1 MRFRKN
7 VFSIAVA
14 AVFIALMLLGFVN
27 MVIMSYDSFSAD
39 GMEWIFII
47 SMVIAVLLLAIV
59 SYMIHE
65 KAALKGIQKESGL
78 WIIIEGI
85 IVVGSFGLVF
95 YNCLSTSVECGIWFG
110 CCLLCVYGICRLMG
124 GRLCGLA
131 GIIFGAFLYLF
142 PLMGGHVI
150 FDSTEMLNV
159 LTFLGPF
166 LAFLLITKLVI
177 PQFAKNSIVV
187 VLALLVLSVIFGT
200 VIVINP
206 ISCVLCI
213 GCVISLIFTSIRTVD
228 TTPTKGVVMAGILF
242 VGSLI
247 GAFGVSVLLDMSFM
261 SLFTVVNDPGFDAAE
276 GVFSF
281 GMEKA
286 GNMFTNVLFHSFG
299 YGLFPAFML
308 LFSMVSGYAV
318 IRRKLSEIAPLMLSM
333 IALTI
338 GYVISG
344 AQDSHNYYLTYML
357 AVFSAYGIYNMLL
370 PEFLGRFQEDEE
382 DMFDV
387 EDNNDTGAIP
397 SVRDLERVEGK
408 VANENHESASSD
420 SVSEASD
427 YTGAPSDGS
436 PSVPGT
442 GVSKSGLMIDPIIPS
457 EDTSHFQEWRVS
469 EEFVRDEKLKRAR
482 QAEREK
488 SYQEAKARLEAE
500 KEGTT
505 VDNEVKQ
512 EDPSEN
518 IQFVQP
524 VTNPEVSTVSAPAP
538 APSPAPN
545 PTPAQTKTSAP
556 TPEPEPIPLPDLPDL
571 DDDKPKR
578 IVFVQQDV
586 GQYLEPQIPGL
597 GEDLIPTPENVNSD
611 NIVLNHDS
619 TQEDSE
625 MFKSLELNPQ
635 HEGREMELSESHR
648 MDTDSIVMSGYQNSP
663 DQFGA
668 EDLLS
673 AIIETEVPTVDLPD
687 VPPLEESNDTDILK
701 KKVTEEEQIT
711 DEQLSEVTASF
722 AGDMI
727 NSTPNPG
734 EDAQLDDL
742 LERLDMSDS
751 IKRMNASAREDLADV
766 IEQEQNKNEDEVVL
780 VAEDYGFGSQDGEY
794 GEVPTVSDLEDRW
807 RAEQA
812 LSSVPEDQIPDVVSP
827 EDPISNAASPVN
839 PISDAV
845 SSVDSISDAASPEDE
860 FAGFDF
866 DSQNYYEEQSGDVDL
881 STATDSMHDMV
892 SSDTINTDESMLMQK
907 EEPSEN
913 LNMDLSDF
921 TSEELLSMPKE
932 EPPVADQINPL
943 MAEPVVAA
951 NVEAVPEPDFAPAVE
966 AVAEPDV
973 APVVEVAPEP
983 VVEPAVEAVEE
994 PVVAPAADKVT
1005 PFVPEVIT
1013 RSEAHDTPNQETPSV
1028 EPVTAKPDHGFES
1041 ISFMD
1046 LGRPTGETP
1055 ETSEKEVSS
1064 EISETAEKEPSVA
1077 EAETATREPVVN
1089 HTEES
1094 PVYQF
1099 TRKDDSFDS
1108 KEEGVLGI
1116 PKPGDK
1122 TISSYVNRYAAA
1134 EERQGKIIAASMDR
1148 YEKMHEKEK
1157 AENLSVHTE
1166 EVVARNG
1173 GGARSYHRIILK

>member
-1 MRFRKN
+1 
-7 VFSIAVA
+7 
-14 AVFIALMLLGFVN
+14 
-27 MVIMSYDSFSAD
+27 
-39 GMEWIFII
+39 
-47 SMVIAVLLLAIV
+47 
-59 SYMIHE
+59 
-65 KAALKGIQKESGL
+65 
-78 WIIIEGI
+78 
-85 IVVGSFGLVF
+85 
-95 YNCLSTSVECGIWFG
+95 
-110 CCLLCVYGICRLMG
+110 
-124 GRLCGLA
+124 
-131 GIIFGAFLYLF
+131 
-142 PLMGGHVI
+142 
-150 FDSTEMLNV
+150 
-159 LTFLGPF
+159 
-166 LAFLLITKLVI
+166 
-177 PQFAKNSIVV
+177 
-187 VLALLVLSVIFGT
+187 
-200 VIVINP
+200 
-206 ISCVLCI
+206 
-213 GCVISLIFTSIRTVD
+213 
-228 TTPTKGVVMAGILF
+228 
-242 VGSLI
+242 
-247 GAFGVSVLLDMSFM
+247 
-261 SLFTVVNDPGFDAAE
+261 
-276 GVFSF
+276 
-281 GMEKA
+281 
-286 GNMFTNVLFHSFG
+286 
-299 YGLFPAFML
+299 
-308 LFSMVSGYAV
+308 
-318 IRRKLSEIAPLMLSM
+318 
-333 IALTI
+333 
-338 GYVISG
+338 
-344 AQDSHNYYLTYML
+344 
-357 AVFSAYGIYNMLL
+357 
-370 PEFLGRFQEDEE
+370 
-382 DMFDV
+382 
-387 EDNNDTGAIP
+387 
-397 SVRDLERVEGK
+397 
-408 VANENHESASSD
+408 
-420 SVSEASD
+420 
-427 YTGAPSDGS
+427 
-436 PSVPGT
+436 
-442 GVSKSGLMIDPIIPS
+442 
-457 EDTSHFQEWRVS
+457 
-469 EEFVRDEKLKRAR
+469 
-482 QAEREK
+482 
-488 SYQEAKARLEAE
+488 
-500 KEGTT
+500 
-505 VDNEVKQ
+505 
-512 EDPSEN
+512 
-518 IQFVQP
+518 
-524 VTNPEVSTVSAPAP
+524 
-538 APSPAPN
+538 
-545 PTPAQTKTSAP
+545 
-556 TPEPEPIPLPDLPDL
+556 
-571 DDDKPKR
+571 
-578 IVFVQQDV
+578 
-586 GQYLEPQIPGL
+586 
-597 GEDLIPTPENVNSD
+597 
-611 NIVLNHDS
+611 
-619 TQEDSE
+619 
-625 MFKSLELNPQ
+625 
-635 HEGREMELSESHR
+635 

-701 KKVTEEEQIT
+701 KKVAEEEHIT

-973 APVVEVAPEP
+973 APVVEAAPEPDFAPAVEAVAEPDVAPVVEAAPEP

-1046 LGRPTGETP
+1046 LVRPTGETP